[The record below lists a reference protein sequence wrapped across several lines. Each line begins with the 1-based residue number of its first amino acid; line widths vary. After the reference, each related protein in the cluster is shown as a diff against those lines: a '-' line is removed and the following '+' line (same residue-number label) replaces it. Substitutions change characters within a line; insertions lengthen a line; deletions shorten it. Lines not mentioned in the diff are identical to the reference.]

1 MKFIAVD
8 IDPSETPA
16 MVVDYAKSNGFPWT
30 FAMGDAPT
38 LQRFKVLQTDTKFV
52 VDSRG
57 VITYQAGSVGEDAKT
72 WQGILQ
78 NLVAT

>member
-1 MKFIAVD
+1 MKVIAVD
-8 IDPSETPA
+8 IDPSETSA
-16 MVVDYAKSNGFPWT
+16 MVVDYAKTTGFPWSY
-30 FAMGDAPT
+30 AMGDPQM
-38 LQRFKVLQTDTKFV
+38 LQRFKVLQTDTKFA

-78 NLVAT
+78 KLAAT